1 MICPLFIGTG
11 EVLLVAGV
19 VFLLFGGKKLP
30 EVMRGFGLGIKYFKK
45 ELNEIT
51 NSFPEKE
58 NSTHN

>member
-1 MICPLFIGTG
+1 MSSFIGTG

-19 VFLLFGGKKLP
+19 VFLLFGGKTLP
-30 EVMRGFGLGIKYFKK
+30 EVMRGFGLGIKNFKK

-51 NSFPEKE
+51 NSIPEKE